1 MGALTRRKGGC
12 CRGGNISELL
22 LPLCLLPLLPISPPS
37 SEMSAADMMAMS
49 ELQDL
54 QERAKEL
61 GFASGMGALSILR

>member
-1 MGALTRRKGGC
+1 
-12 CRGGNISELL
+12 
-22 LPLCLLPLLPISPPS
+22 
-37 SEMSAADMMAMS
+37 MMAMS